1 MIPYICKIMAK
12 VVCKAALRAGP
23 EMLVDFIPGGN
34 IAKGF
39 IDVAVD
45 LVQEIYNAN
54 DSANIMQELSKIP
67 AANNPDEYSIGLHSS
82 LQEFA
87 ANCTPDEQKLL
98 QLPKTQILFIKFID
112 MFAAMPK
119 HCRRQNARKDDPYG
133 TTLRKDFNLN
143 SSDDLKL
150 IFPPISEYHHGMKFH
165 GGWILDCPLGKG
177 SFGEVWKAH
186 HVDAPTA
193 PMALKI
199 CSDPRGRIS
208 LKREVGLIRTI
219 KSKLKSCKGISHLL
233 SESIDA
239 DPPHLVYEYID
250 GGDLV
255 PVIYDL
261 KKFLSIRDRTVQ
273 AAKIIIEIAQTLA
286 TLHKMNPPIVHR
298 DIKPSNIL
306 VRKSAIRN
314 RFVITDFGIG
324 CLQFGTTSVD
334 SSLGGTIVGDYYT
347 EKYASPEQIEGEK
360 SHPKDDVHALGVV
373 FYQMLRANIKDI
385 PGPSFD
391 RQLKK
396 QGVDIAIIQVINSMI
411 EEEREE
417 RVGSLLEVISQLRD
431 ILGLKEKQIAKKIA
445 KLSHL
450 GNYSWPSGTGSHW
463 NNIVVSGATESD
475 LKNLLQQ
482 NGLPDRI
489 GLKNLLA
496 KSNMILPT
504 ASDVHRSLIENP
516 IAIQGRGVPVREC
529 PDRLYYP
536 TENTFKYPEVGSPIA
551 LIALDLLIP
560 FSS

>member
-1 MIPYICKIMAK
+1 MIPYICKIVAK

-23 EMLVDFIPGGN
+23 EMLVSFIPGGN
-34 IAKGF
+34 AVKGF

-255 PVIYDL
+255 PFIYSLNDFQDID
-261 KKFLSIRDRTVQ
+261 KRTVQ
-273 AAKIIIEIAQTLA
+273 ASKVIIKIAQTLSA
-286 TLHKMNPPIVHR
+286 LHNMEPPIVHR

-306 VRKSAIRN
+306 VRKSAIYN
-314 RFVITDFGIG
+314 RFVISDFGIG
-324 CLQFGTTSVD
+324 CLQLEASSTA
-334 SSLGGTIVGDYYT
+334 SSLGAINVKGHYT
-347 EKYASPEQIEGEK
+347 KEYASPEQIRGDI
-360 SHPKDDVHALGVV
+360 SHPKDDIRALGVV
-373 FYQMLRANIKDI
+373 FYQMLVANSEET
-385 PGPSFD
+385 PGISFKKK
-391 RQLKK
+391 LEK
-396 QGVDIAIIQVINSMI
+396 QGVNTAIIEVVNSMI
-411 EEEREE
+411 EDDRDD
-417 RVGSLLEVISQLRD
+417 RIGSLLEVISQLRD

-445 KLSHL
+445 KLSQL
-450 GNYSWPSGTGSHW
+450 GDYSWPSGTESHW
-463 NNIVVSGATESD
+463 NNIEVSGATESD

-482 NGLPDRI
+482 NGLPDRLR
-489 GLKNLLA
+489 LKNLLA
-496 KSNMILPT
+496 KSNLVLPT
-504 ASDVHRSLIENP
+504 VSDIKKSKLDNFDVLS
-516 IAIQGRGVPVREC
+516 GRGIPVREC

-536 TENTFKYPEVGSPIA
+536 SENTMKYPAVGSPIA
-551 LIALDLLIP
+551 LIAMN
-560 FSS
+560 F

>member
-255 PVIYDL
+255 PFIYSLNDFQDID
-261 KKFLSIRDRTVQ
+261 KRTVQ
-273 AAKIIIEIAQTLA
+273 ASKVIIKIAQTLSA
-286 TLHKMNPPIVHR
+286 LHNMKPPIVHR

-306 VRKSAIRN
+306 VRKSAINN
-314 RFVITDFGIG
+314 RFVISDFGIG
-324 CLQFGTTSVD
+324 CLQLEASSIA
-334 SSLGGTIVGDYYT
+334 SSLGAINVKGHYT
-347 EKYASPEQIEGEK
+347 KEYASPEQIRGDI
-360 SHPKDDVHALGVV
+360 SHPKDDIRALGVV
-373 FYQMLRANIKDI
+373 FYQMLIANSEET
-385 PGPSFD
+385 PGISFKKK
-391 RQLKK
+391 LEK
-396 QGVDIAIIQVINSMI
+396 QGVNTAIIEVINSMI
-411 EEEREE
+411 EDDRDD
-417 RVGSLLEVISQLRD
+417 RIGSLLEVISQLRD

-450 GNYSWPSGTGSHW
+450 GDYSWPSGTESHW

-496 KSNMILPT
+496 KSNLILPT
-504 ASDVHRSLIENP
+504 VSDIKKSKLDNFDVLS
-516 IAIQGRGVPVREC
+516 GRGIPVREC

-536 TENTFKYPEVGSPIA
+536 SENTMKYPAVGSPIA
-551 LIALDLLIP
+551 LIAMN
-560 FSS
+560 F

>member
-1 MIPYICKIMAK
+1 MIPYICKIVAK

-255 PVIYDL
+255 PFIYSLNDFQDID
-261 KKFLSIRDRTVQ
+261 KRTVQ
-273 AAKIIIEIAQTLA
+273 ASKVIIKIAQTLSA
-286 TLHKMNPPIVHR
+286 LHNMEPPIVHR

-306 VRKSAIRN
+306 VRKSAIYN
-314 RFVITDFGIG
+314 RFVISDFGIG
-324 CLQFGTTSVD
+324 CLQLEASSIA
-334 SSLGGTIVGDYYT
+334 SSLGAINVKGHYT
-347 EKYASPEQIEGEK
+347 KEYASPEQIRGDI
-360 SHPKDDVHALGVV
+360 SHPKDDIRALGVV
-373 FYQMLRANIKDI
+373 FYQMLVANSEET
-385 PGPSFD
+385 PGISFKKK
-391 RQLKK
+391 LEK
-396 QGVDIAIIQVINSMI
+396 QGVNTAIIEVVNSMI
-411 EEEREE
+411 EDDRDD
-417 RVGSLLEVISQLRD
+417 RIGSLLEVISQLRD

-450 GNYSWPSGTGSHW
+450 GDYSWPSGTESHW
-463 NNIVVSGATESD
+463 NNIEVSGATESD

-482 NGLPDRI
+482 NGLPDRLR
-489 GLKNLLA
+489 LKNLLA
-496 KSNMILPT
+496 KSNLVLPT
-504 ASDVHRSLIENP
+504 VSDIKKSKLDNFDVLS
-516 IAIQGRGVPVREC
+516 GRGIPVREC

-536 TENTFKYPEVGSPIA
+536 SENTMKYPAVGSPIA
-551 LIALDLLIP
+551 LIAMN
-560 FSS
+560 F